1 METLRLVIIEDEDAH
16 FSLMKRAIANNLP
29 NALIYHFPEAGAC
42 LEKLDEI
49 MPDIIISDYLMPGM
63 NGIEFLEALNRS
75 NKQIPVI
82 MITGQGDEAI
92 AVQAMKLGAWDYLVK
107 SADFFTLLPSVIEK
121 VVREFKLKESLRKS
135 ERRFQDLAE
144 RTSDWIW
151 EIDAQGRYTYSN
163 PVVQRI
169 LGYRSDEVIGRRFY
183 DFFFKKEKDA
193 LKHNIFQIIDKRKP
207 FSVFENCLIHKEGHE
222 VIVETSGVPFF
233 DKAGNFSGYRG
244 IDRNISARK
253 RAEERVRSLSQ
264 QLIRTQEIERQR
276 LSCDLHDDLAQELST
291 LKISLDTLFDD
302 RQEALVE
309 TKQVVSDLSEM
320 VHRIIMNV
328 REMAYGLRPVG
339 LNHLGL
345 VQTIAQY
352 CEDFSAKNRT
362 KVDFFSAGIDES
374 KLDIDTKIMLYRLI
388 QEGLNNIKKH
398 ACADSAIIR
407 LVRSFPDII
416 LRIEDNGKGF
426 DVKKQLAGIFDEK
439 LMGLRIM
446 EERVDFLNGKI
457 KIESRLMQ
465 GTKILIEVP
474 CLEKKIG

>member
-1 METLRLVIIEDEDAH
+1 MKTLRLVIIEDEDAH
-16 FSLMKRAIANNLP
+16 FSLMKRAITNNLP
-29 NALIYHFPEAGAC
+29 NASVYHFPEAGAC

-63 NGIEFLEALNRS
+63 NGIEFLKALNRG
-75 NKQIPVI
+75 NKQVPVI
-82 MITGQGDEAI
+82 MTTGQGDEDI

-107 SADFFTLLPSVIEK
+107 SADFFTLLPTVIEK

-151 EIDAQGRYTYSN
+151 EIDTQGKYTYSN
-163 PVVQRI
+163 PVVQCI
-169 LGYRSDEVIGRRFY
+169 SGYRPDEVIGKSFY
-183 DFFFKKEKDA
+183 DFFFEKEKE
-193 LKHNIFQIIDKRKP
+193 KNTFQAIAEQRP
-207 FSVFENCLIHKEGHE
+207 FSAIENLLMHKDGYE

-233 DKAGNFSGYRG
+233 DKAGNLSGYRG
-244 IDRNISARK
+244 IDRDISVRK

-264 QLIRTQEIERQR
+264 QLMKAQEIERQR
-276 LSCDLHDDLAQELST
+276 LSCDLHDHLAQELST

-302 RQEALVE
+302 GQEVSIKTRQVISRLSG
-309 TKQVVSDLSEM
+309 VV
-320 VHRIIMNV
+320 HKIIMNV

-352 CEDFSAKNRT
+352 CEDFSTSNRT
-362 KVDFFSAGIDES
+362 EVDFFSAGIDES

-398 ACADSAIIR
+398 ACADNAIIK
-407 LVRSFPDII
+407 LVMSFPNII

-426 DVKKQLAGIFDEK
+426 DVQKQLTGIFDEK
-439 LMGLRIM
+439 QMGLRIM
-446 EERVDFLNGKI
+446 EERAGFLNGKI

-465 GTKILIEVP
+465 GTKILIEIP
-474 CLEKKIG
+474 LEKEIE

>member
-1 METLRLVIIEDEDAH
+1 METLKLVIIEDEEAH

-29 NALIYHFPEAGAC
+29 NVSIYHFSEAGAC

-82 MITGQGDEAI
+82 MTTGQGDEDI

-107 SADFFTLLPSVIEK
+107 SANFFTLLPNIIEK
-121 VVREFKLKESLRKS
+121 VIREFKLKESLRKS

-169 LGYRSDEVIGRRFY
+169 LGYRPDEVIGRHFY
-183 DFFFKKEKDA
+183 DFFFEKEKDA
-193 LKHNIFQIIDKRKP
+193 LRHNAFQIIAKRKP
-207 FSVFENCLIHKEGHE
+207 FSAFENRLIHKDGHE
-222 VIVETSGVPFF
+222 VIVETSCVPFF
-233 DKAGNFSGYRG
+233 DKEGNLSGYRG
-244 IDRNISARK
+244 IDRDISARK

-264 QLIRTQEIERQR
+264 QLMRTQEIERQR
-276 LSCDLHDDLAQELST
+276 LSCDLHDHLAQELST

-302 RQEALVE
+302 RQE
-309 TKQVVSDLSEM
+309 
-320 VHRIIMNV
+320 
-328 REMAYGLRPVG
+328 YGLRPVG

-398 ACADSAIIR
+398 ACADSAVIR
-407 LVRSFPDII
+407 LVRSFPNII
-416 LRIEDNGKGF
+416 LRIEDNGNGF

-439 LMGLRIM
+439 QMGLRIM
-446 EERVDFLNGKI
+446 EERVGFLNGKI

-465 GTKILIEVP
+465 GTKILIEIP
-474 CLEKKIG
+474 CMEVTQ

>member
-1 METLRLVIIEDEDAH
+1 METLRLIIIEDEEAH

-29 NALIYHFPEAGAC
+29 NVSIYHFPEAGAC

-121 VVREFKLKESLRKS
+121 VVREFKLKK
-135 ERRFQDLAE
+135 
-144 RTSDWIW
+144 
-151 EIDAQGRYTYSN
+151 
-163 PVVQRI
+163 
-169 LGYRSDEVIGRRFY
+169 
-183 DFFFKKEKDA
+183 
-193 LKHNIFQIIDKRKP
+193 
-207 FSVFENCLIHKEGHE
+207 
-222 VIVETSGVPFF
+222 
-233 DKAGNFSGYRG
+233 
-244 IDRNISARK
+244 
-253 RAEERVRSLSQ
+253 RVRSLSQ

-276 LSCDLHDDLAQELST
+276 LSCDLHDHLAQELSA

-398 ACADSAIIR
+398 ACANSAIIK
-407 LVRSFPDII
+407 LVWSFPDII

-426 DVKKQLAGIFDEK
+426 DVMKQLPDTFDEK
-439 LMGLRIM
+439 QMGLRIM
-446 EERVDFLNGKI
+446 EERVGFLNGI
-457 KIESRLMQ
+457 MKIESRLMQ

-474 CLEKKIG
+474 LEKEIG

>member
-1 METLRLVIIEDEDAH
+1 MKVLRLVIIEDEDAH
-16 FSLMKRAIANNLP
+16 FSLMKRAIANKLP
-29 NALIYHFPEAGAC
+29 DASIYHFTEAGAC
-42 LEKLDEI
+42 IEKLDEI
-49 MPDIIISDYLMPGM
+49 MPDIIISDYLMPGI

-82 MITGQGDEAI
+82 ITTGQGDEDI

-151 EIDAQGRYTYSN
+151 ETDPQGRYTYSN
-163 PVVQRI
+163 PVVQYI
-169 LGYRSDEVIGRRFY
+169 LGYHPDAVIGRHFY
-183 DFFFKKEKDA
+183 DFFFEKEKE
-193 LKHNIFQIIDKRKP
+193 KNIFQAIAKQRS
-207 FSVFENCLIHKEGHE
+207 FSAIENLLIHKDGHE
-222 VIVETSGVPFF
+222 VVVETSGVPFF
-233 DKAGNFSGYRG
+233 DKTGNLAGYRG
-244 IDRNISARK
+244 IDRDISARK
-253 RAEERVRSLSQ
+253 QAEESVRSLSQ
-264 QLIRTQEIERQR
+264 QLMRAQEIERQR
-276 LSCDLHDDLAQELST
+276 LSCDLHDHLAQELST
-291 LKISLDTLFDD
+291 LKISLDTLFNDKQETSIKT
-302 RQEALVE
+302 RQVISKLSG
-309 TKQVVSDLSEM
+309 VV
-320 VHRIIMNV
+320 HKIIMNV

-352 CEDFSAKNRT
+352 CEDFSDRNRT
-362 KVDFFSAGIDES
+362 RVDFFSAGIDES

-398 ACADSAIIR
+398 ACADNAIIKI
-407 LVRSFPDII
+407 VMSFPDII

-426 DVKKQLAGIFDEK
+426 DVQKQLAETFDEK
-439 LMGLRIM
+439 QMGLRIM
-446 EERVDFLNGKI
+446 EERAGFLNGKI

-465 GTKILIEVP
+465 GTKILIKIP
-474 CLEKKIG
+474 LEKKIE

>member
-1 METLRLVIIEDEDAH
+1 METLKLVIIEDEEAH

-29 NALIYHFPEAGAC
+29 NVSIYHFSEAGAC

-63 NGIEFLEALNRS
+63 NGIEFLEALNRK

-82 MITGQGDEAI
+82 MTTGQGDEDI

-107 SADFFTLLPSVIEK
+107 SANFFTLLPNIIEK
-121 VVREFKLKESLRKS
+121 VIREFKLKESLRKS

-169 LGYRSDEVIGRRFY
+169 LGYRPDEVIGRHFY
-183 DFFFKKEKDA
+183 DFFFEKEKDA
-193 LKHNIFQIIDKRKP
+193 LRHNAFQIIAKRKP
-207 FSVFENCLIHKEGHE
+207 FSAFENRLIHKDGHE
-222 VIVETSGVPFF
+222 VIVETSCVPFF
-233 DKAGNFSGYRG
+233 DKEGNLSGYRG
-244 IDRNISARK
+244 IDRDISARK

-264 QLIRTQEIERQR
+264 QLMRTQEIERQR
-276 LSCDLHDDLAQELST
+276 LSCDLHDHLAQELST

-309 TKQVVSDLSEM
+309 TRQVVSRLSGM
-320 VHRIIMNV
+320 V
-328 REMAYGLRPVG
+328 YGLRPVG

-398 ACADSAIIR
+398 ACADSAVIR
-407 LVRSFPDII
+407 LVRSFPNII
-416 LRIEDNGKGF
+416 LRIEDNGNGF

-439 LMGLRIM
+439 QMGLRIM
-446 EERVDFLNGKI
+446 EERVGFLNGKI

-465 GTKILIEVP
+465 GTKILIEIP
-474 CLEKKIG
+474 CMEVTQ

>member
-1 METLRLVIIEDEDAH
+1 MKTLRLVIIEDEDAH

-63 NGIEFLEALNRS
+63 NGIEFLEALNRR
-75 NKQIPVI
+75 NTHIPVI

-92 AVQAMKLGAWDYLVK
+92 AVKAMKLGARDYLVK
-107 SADFFTLLPSVIEK
+107 SPGFFTLLPSVIEK
-121 VVREFKLKESLRKS
+121 VFEERNLRESLHHS
-135 ERRFQDLAE
+135 QRRFKDLAE

-151 EIDAQGRYTYSN
+151 EIDAQNKYTYSN

-169 LGYRSDEVIGRRFY
+169 LGYRPDEVIGRRFY
-183 DFFFKKEKDA
+183 DFFSEKKKDTLMRDA
-193 LKHNIFQIIDKRKP
+193 FQIIAEKAPILAAESYLTHKR
-207 FSVFENCLIHKEGHE
+207 GYE
-222 VIVETSGVPFF
+222 VIVEISGVPLF
-233 DKAGNFSGYRG
+233 DKQGNLLGYRG
-244 IDRNISARK
+244 IDRDITARK

-264 QLIRTQEIERQR
+264 QLMRTQEIERQR

-302 RQEALVE
+302 KQEAFVE
-309 TKQVVSDLSEM
+309 TRQVVSDLSKM

-362 KVDFFSAGIDES
+362 KVDFFSAGIVES

-398 ACADSAIIR
+398 ASADSAIIR
-407 LVRSFPDII
+407 LVKSFPNII

-426 DVKKQLAGIFDEK
+426 DIKKQLAGIFDEK

-446 EERVDFLNGKI
+446 EERVGFLNGKI

-465 GTKILIEVP
+465 GTKILIEIP
-474 CLEKKIG
+474 LEKEIG